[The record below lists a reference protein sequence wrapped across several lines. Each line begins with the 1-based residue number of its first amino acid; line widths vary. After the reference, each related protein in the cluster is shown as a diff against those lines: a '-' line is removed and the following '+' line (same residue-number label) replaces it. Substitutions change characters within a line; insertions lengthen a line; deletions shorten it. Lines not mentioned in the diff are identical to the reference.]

1 MRSDEPPRR
10 RSLPAIP
17 SKRPTGPCL
26 VPNSVPPAPEGTP
39 GLDRVLVT
47 RRSLFLGVVASLIAV
62 WMAAGNVATHGTV
75 GLFNDFYPY
84 WASVKLLAGHH
95 DPYDVVAAWRVLARA
110 GIPESITLGYT
121 YPALLGYLMLP
132 LSWLPPLPAAV
143 LFSITG
149 LVAFT
154 LAVALLVAPLGRLPW
169 AELALLAAG
178 AGTFV
183 PITGSLFIGQAN
195 LLVLLPLAL
204 AFRGTAR
211 AGALALATAV
221 KLYPVVGLLAFLP
234 RSSRDRRQLL
244 IGAAGAVVLT
254 VLPNLLSGAHS
265 PHFAQMFTPDA
276 YFTNQ
281 SVNGFLSRL
290 AGGPWRTAPPL
301 LPHLEIERLM
311 IAICVAL
318 GALTMTVVLLVRGAP
333 WDGCLAL
340 LLVYGSIAA
349 PRNSLWNFAPLLLG
363 MAWCW
368 PRVRHRPH
376 LLAVLLAAWALIELQ
391 AKVFEGGPGLQSD
404 NAWLGLLGSIALYGA
419 VLLGGL
425 IAYLLLADRHR
436 PPEETQPEEQVR
448 GS

>member
-1 MRSDEPPRR
+1 MEP
-10 RSLPAIP
+10 A
-17 SKRPTGPCL
+17 
-26 VPNSVPPAPEGTP
+26 
-39 GLDRVLVT
+39 GLERVLLT
-47 RRSLFLGVVASLIAV
+47 RRSLLLGVVASLIAV
-62 WMAAGNVATHGTV
+62 WMAAANVATHGSV

-95 DPYDVVAAWRVLARA
+95 DPYDVVAAWRVLDRAR
-110 GIPESITLGYT
+110 IPESITLGYT

-132 LSWLPPLPAAV
+132 LAWLPPLPAAV
-143 LFSITG
+143 LFSVAG

-154 LAVALLVAPLGRLPW
+154 LAVALLLAPLGRLPW

-183 PITGSLFIGQAN
+183 AITGSLFIGQAN

-204 AFRGTAR
+204 AFRGMAR
-211 AGALALATAV
+211 AASLALATAI

-234 RSSRDRRQLL
+234 RGGRDRRQLL
-244 IGAAGAVVLT
+244 LGAVAAVGLT
-254 VLPNLLSGAHS
+254 IIPNLLSGAHS

-290 AGGPWRTAPPL
+290 AGGPWHTAPPL
-301 LPHLEIERLM
+301 LPDLAIERPM
-311 IAICVAL
+311 IAICAAL
-318 GALTMTVVLLVRGAP
+318 GALTLAVVFGARGAP

-340 LLVYGSIAA
+340 LLVYGTIAA
-349 PRNSLWNFAPLLLG
+349 PRNSLWNFAPLLLA

-368 PRVRHRPH
+368 PRVRHRPC
-376 LLAVLLAAWALIELQ
+376 LLGVLLAAWALIELQ
-391 AKVFEGGPGLQSD
+391 AKVFEGGPPLQSG
-404 NAWLGLLGSIALYGA
+404 NAWLGLLGSIAFYGA
-419 VLLGGL
+419 LLLGGL
-425 IAYLLLADRHR
+425 VAYLLLAGAH
-436 PPEETQPEEQVR
+436 PTEGNQPQEPAS